1 MDPYRYRPGRSPLLV
16 SIPHAGTQVPP
27 EMAARMTE
35 AAQALPDTDWH
46 VDRLYDFLEDLD
58 ASVLAA
64 TQSRFV
70 IDLNRAPDGA
80 PLYPG
85 ASNTELCP
93 TTTFD
98 EQPVYRAGEGPDEAE
113 VAARRA
119 RVWRPYHERLQ
130 AALEA
135 IKARHG
141 VALLWDAHS
150 IRSRVPR
157 FFEGRL
163 PDLNFGTGGGAT
175 ADPELVARLADVAT
189 ASGYSHAVNGRF
201 KGGYITR
208 AYGRP
213 AEGAHAV
220 QLELSQ
226 IIYMDEA
233 PPYGFREDLAAG
245 IRPALRRLLESAVN
259 WVYRRGRLARG

>member
-1 MDPYRYRPGRSPLLV
+1 
-16 SIPHAGTQVPP
+16 
-27 EMAARMTE
+27 MAARMTE
-35 AAQALPDTDWH
+35 AARALPDTDWH

-58 ASVLAA
+58 ASVLTA

-98 EQPVYRAGEGPDEAE
+98 ELPVYRAGQGPDEAE
-113 VAARRA
+113 IEARRA
-119 RVWRPYHERLQ
+119 RVWRPYHERLR
-130 AALEA
+130 AELAA

-163 PDLNFGTGGGAT
+163 PDLNFGSGGGVT
-175 ADPELVARLADVAT
+175 ADPELLGRLAEVAGG
-189 ASGYSHAVNGRF
+189 SGYTQAVDGRF

-213 AEGAHAV
+213 GDGIHAV

-226 IIYMDEA
+226 VVYMDEA

-245 IRPALRRLLESAVN
+245 IRPVLRRLLERAQD
-259 WVYRRGRLARG
+259 WLHGARPDRMRTV

>member
-1 MDPYRYRPGRSPLLV
+1 MDPYRYRPGRSALLV

-27 EMAARMTE
+27 AVAARMTE
-35 AAQALPDTDWH
+35 AARALPDTDWH

-98 EQPVYRAGEGPDEAE
+98 ELPVYRTGQEPDEAE
-113 VAARRA
+113 IETRRTQ
-119 RVWRPYHERLQ
+119 VWRPYHERLQ
-130 AALEA
+130 AELDA

-141 VALLWDAHS
+141 IALLWDAHS

-163 PDLNFGTGGGAT
+163 PDLNFGSGGGVS
-175 ADPELVARLADVAT
+175 ADPALLGRLAEVART
-189 ASGYSHAVNGRF
+189 SGYTQAVDGRF

-213 AEGAHAV
+213 DEGVHAV

-226 IIYMDEA
+226 VIYMDEA

-245 IRPALRRLLESAVN
+245 LRPVLRQLLE
-259 WVYRRGRLARG
+259 RGLDWLSG